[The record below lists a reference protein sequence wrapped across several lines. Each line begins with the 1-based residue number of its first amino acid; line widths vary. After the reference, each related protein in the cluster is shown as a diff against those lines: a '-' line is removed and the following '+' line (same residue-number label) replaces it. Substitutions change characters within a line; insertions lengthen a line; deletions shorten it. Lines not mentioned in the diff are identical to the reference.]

1 MAIKNLLTYLLFK
14 RYASDLSLLQTSFF
28 KTAWVKVL
36 HKHGICAS
44 GFVLHFIF
52 ITLLLLL
59 GDQIFKIKLKIPVI
73 GLKMLILQ
81 YTSILLILGKYWF
94 LKFYSFFFFCSK
106 FWSTYSLS
114 YSFRYLITYSS
125 IFFLLFTVS
134 TTCYF
139 TIEQNCI
146 ISRLGI
152 TLVKNSYIFV
162 LNVLLKAKFTYA
174 NSKRKFPATT
184 KHCSLSY
191 QNSVCPTF

>member
-1 MAIKNLLTYLLFK
+1 MAIKNLLTYLLFE
-14 RYASDLSLLQTSFF
+14 RSASDLCLLQTSFF

-36 HKHGICAS
+36 HKHGICTS
-44 GFVLHFIF
+44 GFALHFIF

-59 GDQIFKIKLKIPVI
+59 VDQIFKIKLEISVI

-81 YTSILLILGKYWF
+81 YKSILLILGKYLF

-139 TIEQNCI
+139 TVKQNCI
-146 ISRLGI
+146 ISSLGI
-152 TLVKNSYIFV
+152 TL
-162 LNVLLKAKFTYA
+162 T
-174 NSKRKFPATT
+174 
-184 KHCSLSY
+184 
-191 QNSVCPTF
+191 

>member
-1 MAIKNLLTYLLFK
+1 MKLWWKGLLLLF
-14 RYASDLSLLQTSFF
+14 LLFCRLLFSR
-28 KTAWVKVL
+28 L
-36 HKHGICAS
+36 HRSKFCTTLETRRCGICFYCFA
-44 GFVLHFIF
+44 LHFIF

-59 GDQIFKIKLKIPVI
+59 VHQIFKIKLEISVI

-81 YTSILLILGKYWF
+81 YKSILLILGKYLF

-139 TIEQNCI
+139 TVKQNCI
-146 ISRLGI
+146 ISNLGI
-152 TLVKNSYIFV
+152 TL
-162 LNVLLKAKFTYA
+162 T
-174 NSKRKFPATT
+174 
-184 KHCSLSY
+184 
-191 QNSVCPTF
+191 

>member
-1 MAIKNLLTYLLFK
+1 MKNLLTYLLFK
-14 RYASDLSLLQTSFF
+14 RYASDLSLLQISFF

-36 HKHGICAS
+36 HKHGICTS
-44 GFVLHFIF
+44 GFALHFIF

-59 GDQIFKIKLKIPVI
+59 VHQIFKIKLEISVI

-81 YTSILLILGKYWF
+81 YKSILIILGKYLF
-94 LKFYSFFFFCSK
+94 LKFYSIFFFCSK

-139 TIEQNCI
+139 TIKQNCI

-152 TLVKNSYIFV
+152 TLS
-162 LNVLLKAKFTYA
+162 
-174 NSKRKFPATT
+174 
-184 KHCSLSY
+184 
-191 QNSVCPTF
+191 

>member
-1 MAIKNLLTYLLFK
+1 MWLKVLLLIFLFC
-14 RYASDLSLLQTSFF
+14 RFLSSRLHGSAKLCITLQTRR
-28 KTAWVKVL
+28 TW
-36 HKHGICAS
+36 HS

-59 GDQIFKIKLKIPVI
+59 VDQIFKIKLEIPVI

-106 FWSTYSLS
+106 FWSTYSLN

-139 TIEQNCI
+139 TIKQNCI

-152 TLVKNSYIFV
+152 TLS
-162 LNVLLKAKFTYA
+162 
-174 NSKRKFPATT
+174 
-184 KHCSLSY
+184 
-191 QNSVCPTF
+191 

>member
-1 MAIKNLLTYLLFK
+1 MAIKNLLTYLSFK

-28 KTAWVKVL
+28 KAAWVKVL
-36 HKHGICAS
+36 HKHGICTS

-59 GDQIFKIKLKIPVI
+59 VDQIFKIKLKIPVI

-81 YTSILLILGKYWF
+81 YTSILSILMKYWF

-106 FWSTYSLS
+106 SWSTYSLS
-114 YSFRYLITYSS
+114 YSFRHLITYSS

-134 TTCYF
+134 TTCSF
-139 TIEQNCI
+139 TIKQNCI

-152 TLVKNSYIFV
+152 TLS
-162 LNVLLKAKFTYA
+162 
-174 NSKRKFPATT
+174 
-184 KHCSLSY
+184 
-191 QNSVCPTF
+191 